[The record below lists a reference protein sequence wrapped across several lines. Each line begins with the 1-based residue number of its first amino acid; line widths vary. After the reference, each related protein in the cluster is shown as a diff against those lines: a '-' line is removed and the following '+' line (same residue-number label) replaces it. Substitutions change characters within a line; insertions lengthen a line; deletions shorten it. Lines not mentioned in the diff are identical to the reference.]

1 MFISKLLF
9 VSVGF
14 TSVVGGFS
22 MLSREFC
29 GAFQPQDPIGM
40 SFYDLRRVRST
51 EYKVQ
56 STEYGY
62 MDKGLLHLYR
72 VEKSVNQ
79 SGSLQC
85 ISLVIQKVP

>member
-1 MFISKLLF
+1 MFISKLPF

-14 TSVVGGFS
+14 TSVVGGLS

-40 SFYDLRRVRST
+40 SFYDLR
-51 EYKVQ
+51 VQ
-56 STEYGY
+56 STEYGH
-62 MDKGLLHLYR
+62 MDKALLHLYR
-72 VEKSVNQ
+72 VEKFVNQ

>member
-14 TSVVGGFS
+14 TSVVGGLS

-40 SFYDLRRVRST
+40 SFYDLRRV
-51 EYKVQ
+51 Q

-62 MDKGLLHLYR
+62 MDKGLLRLYR

-79 SGSLQC
+79 SGGLQC